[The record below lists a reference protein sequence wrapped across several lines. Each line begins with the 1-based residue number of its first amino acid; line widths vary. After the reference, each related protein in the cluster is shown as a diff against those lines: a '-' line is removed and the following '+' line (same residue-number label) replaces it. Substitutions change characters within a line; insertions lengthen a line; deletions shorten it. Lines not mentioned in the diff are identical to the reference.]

1 MQYTGGT
8 TGIPKGVMLTHRNLV
23 TNVLQCRNWM
33 PSLKEGKEVFLGVT
47 PFFHVFGM
55 TGIMNLGIYIGAALA
70 LLPRFKTKDALH
82 AIVKNKATIF
92 LGVEAMY
99 VAINNFPKI
108 QKYDLSSIKICI
120 KRRRHAPCRGA
131 E

>member
-1 MQYTGGT
+1 MPDDTALLQYTGGT

-70 LLPRFKTKDALH
+70 LLPRFKTKDAYMPL
-82 AIVKNKATIF
+82 
-92 LGVEAMY
+92 L
-99 VAINNFPKI
+99 KI
-108 QKYDLSSIKICI
+108 RQPSSSAW
-120 KRRRHAPCRGA
+120 RPCMWQ
-131 E
+131 